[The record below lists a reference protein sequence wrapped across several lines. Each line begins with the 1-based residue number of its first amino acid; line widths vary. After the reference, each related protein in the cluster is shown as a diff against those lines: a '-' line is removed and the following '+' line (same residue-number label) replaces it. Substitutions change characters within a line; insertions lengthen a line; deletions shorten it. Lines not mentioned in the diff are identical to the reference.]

1 MTNSVSTLRRIPL
14 SPKPLSRRQFWLAK
28 LGMLLERLGI
38 LLDAREF
45 LKAADFQANWLT
57 ASRGILKNARYILSR
72 ERVRAALPRLLETG
86 VLKPSYPFVARFSM
100 SSGSREI

>member
-1 MTNSVSTLRRIPL
+1 MDSKYL
-14 SPKPLSRRQFWLAK
+14 
-28 LGMLLERLGI
+28 
-38 LLDAREF
+38 

-100 SSGSREI
+100 SSDSRGI

>member
-1 MTNSVSTLRRIPL
+1 
-14 SPKPLSRRQFWLAK
+14 
-28 LGMLLERLGI
+28 MLLERLGI

-45 LKAADFQANWLT
+45 LKAADCRDNWLT
-57 ASRGILKNARYILSR
+57 ASREIPKNVRYTLSR

-100 SSGSREI
+100 SSDSRGI